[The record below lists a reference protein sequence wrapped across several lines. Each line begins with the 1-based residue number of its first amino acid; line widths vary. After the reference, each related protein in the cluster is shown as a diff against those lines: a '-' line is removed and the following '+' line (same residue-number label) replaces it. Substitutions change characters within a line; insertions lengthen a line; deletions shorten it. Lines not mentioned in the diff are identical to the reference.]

1 VSPTTR
7 HSLRAVAEA
16 EDPAASDLIAR
27 RLGDT
32 TRFGSGAS
40 QMPEVSDE
48 FVRRGLHSTVD
59 GMHLAFV
66 HPAARSFVLSGE

>member
-1 VSPTTR
+1 
-7 HSLRAVAEA
+7 
-16 EDPAASDLIAR
+16 
-27 RLGDT
+27 
-32 TRFGSGAS
+32 
-40 QMPEVSDE
+40 MPEVSDE